1 MNNNNNNNSNNNNSN
16 KNNKNKTILL
26 VEDEHI
32 IAMVEMQLLKKE
44 GYHVTHV
51 SNGEDAILFFQNKK
65 EPVDLILM
73 DINLGKGIDGTQAAA
88 IILRDHDIPILFL
101 SSHTEPEIVEKTE
114 KITSYGYVVKN
125 SGETVLFASIKMAF
139 KLFQAK
145 QTVQKHQQQLEE
157 TIHQLEVSNHELI
170 LSEKKYRAL
179 VELSPYLIDIHQDDI
194 IRISRKQSEEKLR
207 QQYDLLWATMD
218 AIPNPVFYKNTLGQ
232 YTGCNRAFEE
242 YMGLKK
248 EEIIGK
254 TVYDLAPPEL
264 AAKYNEKDQ
273 ELLNTP
279 SKQYYE
285 WQIQRKNGAVRDV
298 IFDKASLLDAQK
310 QIQGIIGVITD
321 ITELKKGEWRNQLVN
336 TILERL
342 NNSQDVHETIHD
354 ILHIIKK
361 NTAIEAVGIRLEV
374 GDDFPYYETNGFP
387 ATFVQAERSL
397 CSRDHAGE
405 ILHDATGKP
414 LLECMCGTIL
424 TGRTNAN
431 LSFFTPGGSFWSNAT
446 TTLLAFSTASDS
458 SVHLRNRCVNEGY
471 ESVALIPLR
480 ADQEIIGLLQFNDH
494 RPNQFTLEMI
504 QFFEGIGASIGIA
517 FSRIRAE
524 EKIKSL
530 LAEKETLLH
539 EVHHRIKNNMNTI
552 FSLLRLQSN
561 SQDNPVTAKV
571 LQDAASR
578 VRSMMILYE
587 KLYHADN
594 MNEISLQ
601 DFLPPLIKEISAIF
615 PNSKAVQITTEIEDI
630 VLAPKVL
637 SPLGIILNEL
647 VTNAMKYA
655 FNNNSEGMIRVTATK
670 KDNRVTIGFAD
681 NGAGMPTGIT
691 IENATGFGL
700 KLIDMLI
707 KQLNGAITLQH
718 HNGTTFIFEFPV

>member
-1 MNNNNNNNSNNNNSN
+1 MNNNNNNSN

-44 GYHVTHV
+44 GYHVIHV
-51 SNGEDAILFFQNKK
+51 SNGEAAILFFQTQK

-73 DINLGKGIDGTQAAA
+73 DINLGKGIDGTETAA
-88 IILRDHDIPILFL
+88 IILRDHDIPLLFL

-342 NNSQDVHETIHD
+342 NNSQDVHQTIHD

-361 NTAIEAVGIRLEV
+361 STAIEAVGIRLEV

-387 ATFVQAERSL
+387 TTFVQAERSL
-397 CSRDHAGE
+397 FSRDQAGE
-405 ILHDATGKP
+405 ILRDVTGKP
-414 LLECMCGTIL
+414 FLECMCGTIL

-601 DFLPPLIKEISAIF
+601 DFFPSLIKEITAIF
-615 PNSKAVQITTEIEDI
+615 PNSNTVQIITQIEDI
-630 VLAPKVL
+630 LLAPKVL

-655 FNNNSEGMIRVTATK
+655 FINSSEGLIRVTATQ
-670 KDNRVTIGFAD
+670 KDKRVTIGFAD
-681 NGAGMPTGIT
+681 NGVGMPAGIT